1 MSICLY
7 RNLMYVP
14 IYFYLFL
21 FAYIYLV
28 YLHSSCP
35 IECHLTES
43 NLISCKSN
51 PISFSR
57 SSIPGLAEDD
67 FRNGK
72 STTWG
77 NTIVFWGVPQ
87 ANWNRRTF
95 SVWTIESICGK
106 WNQSISQSIDQ
117 SIPSKLI
124 LNPIQKQS
132 IQSIFL
138 SITYRC
144 HDSWIYVQLGTVFVA
159 DPPLLVDSFAT
170 TTLRTM
176 AEAPDAEFLTQLVP
190 WRQAE
195 CMMRRKFLVSYWIH
209 GPTLR
214 NLTVHSGCSWTGTVQ
229 A

>member
-77 NTIVFWGVPQ
+77 NTIVFFGGVPQ
-87 ANWNRRTF
+87 ANWNRSIF

-117 SIPSKLI
+117 SIQSKLI

-159 DPPLLVDSFAT
+159 DPPLLVDYFPNPFRQCQHVVDSFAT

-176 AEAPDAEFLTQLVP
+176 AEASS
-190 WRQAE
+190 
-195 CMMRRKFLVSYWIH
+195 RRRVSD
-209 GPTLR
+209 
-214 NLTVHSGCSWTGTVQ
+214 SAGTVKTSGVHDET
-229 A
+229 